1 MHTGSCLCGAV
12 KFRVEGELKP
22 PDACHCSQC
31 RKVSGHYWASTDVP
45 RSALAVEGEFNVAWY
60 RSSEKAQ
67 RGFCSTCGATL
78 FWDPIHKDT
87 ISIAMGAFDAPTG
100 TKLAIHIFV
109 ADKGDYYEIA
119 DGVPQNQQ

>member
-109 ADKGDYYEIA
+109 ADKGDYYDIA
-119 DGVPQNQQ
+119 DGVPQKQE